1 MRLRWL
7 SVCLSLAISVLV
19 FAAAAWAEN
28 EPDDMLEKAIASYG
42 RALESGDRDARLADF
57 RRAQRIFGALVD
69 GGAENAALQTNLGNA
84 ALQAEDLGHAIL
96 AYRRALLLDPSH
108 SRARQNLI
116 HARSLLADWVPR
128 PAEGGV
134 LDTFFF
140 WHEATSRAAR
150 SRIAAACFAL
160 ACLGFSVAT
169 LMRSALPRFVAI
181 PAACAWLALMV
192 SLAFDPARAARD
204 EGVVVASE
212 ATARSADSINAPG
225 RFAEPL
231 PAGSEV
237 KILEDRGGWIHI
249 ELHNGRNAWLVA
261 SNVKRVAQN
270 NAENLSLRR

>member
-1 MRLRWL
+1 MRLRRL
-7 SVCLSLAISVLV
+7 SVYLSLASLLLA
-19 FAAAAWAEN
+19 FAAPASAASD
-28 EPDDMLEKAIASYG
+28 PDAMLEEAIASYG
-42 RALESGDRDARLADF
+42 RALESGDRDARLAGS
-57 RRAQRIFGALVD
+57 RRAQRIFGALIE

-134 LDTFFF
+134 LDSFFF

-160 ACLGFSVAT
+160 ACLGFAVAT

-181 PAACAWLALMV
+181 PASCAWLALMV

-212 ATARSADSINAPG
+212 ATARSADSINAPS
-225 RFAEPL
+225 RFAQPL

-237 KILEDRGGWIHI
+237 KILEDRGGWIQI

-261 SNVKRVAQN
+261 SDVKRVGQN
-270 NAENLSLRR
+270 VAKNLTDG